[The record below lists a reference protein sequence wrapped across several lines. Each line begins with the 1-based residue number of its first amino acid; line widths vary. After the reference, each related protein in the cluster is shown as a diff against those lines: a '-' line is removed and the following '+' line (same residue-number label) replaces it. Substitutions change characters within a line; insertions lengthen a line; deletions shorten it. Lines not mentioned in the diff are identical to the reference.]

1 MAMMI
6 GSTGQAPSR
15 MARAA
20 WKALEPNCQTIRHLH
35 LRQRFADD
43 PRRGERFALEA
54 AGLYLDDSKHRMTDE
69 TIRRLMQIA
78 EECSLRARIDAMF
91 RGDTLNVTEQCAVLH
106 RALRAPEGERRVV
119 DRVDVVP
126 EVHAVLNRMAV
137 FAHTVRGGQ
146 WRGHA
151 GKRIRHVINVG
162 IGGSDLGPVMAYEA
176 LRHYSQRDMTFRFVS
191 NVDGTDFAETTQ
203 DLDPRRDAVHPFARR
218 CSQRSR

>member
-69 TIRRLMQIA
+69 TIRRLMRSPRSA
-78 EECSLRARIDAMF
+78 ACGRAS
-91 RGDTLNVTEQCAVLH
+91 T
-106 RALRAPEGERRVV
+106 
-119 DRVDVVP
+119 
-126 EVHAVLNRMAV
+126 
-137 FAHTVRGGQ
+137 
-146 WRGHA
+146 
-151 GKRIRHVINVG
+151 
-162 IGGSDLGPVMAYEA
+162 
-176 LRHYSQRDMTFRFVS
+176 
-191 NVDGTDFAETTQ
+191 
-203 DLDPRRDAVHPFARR
+203 R
-218 CSQRSR
+218 CSAATRST